1 MERRFSSAGLR
12 AGPLR
17 SEPADGIRLSIFHA
31 AGCISHPHLPKAIYL
46 IHKWMYRDK
55 TPDKRRRRD
64 VSTTD
69 RGACNASGAVGPP
82 CCPLQVEASRGAC
95 AASKRDSAGLAQP
108 RLSPARNCAPSG
120 ACCEIVDDEL
130 SNSSDCYAISAVGCR
145 HIARSAG
152 LTACVFMSFC
162 LKKPEK
168 TPGPVHT
175 APGADQCSLYANMLD

>member
-1 MERRFSSAGLR
+1 MTRRPISAGGAMSLQPT
-12 AGPLR
+12 AELATQAEPLDR
-17 SEPADGIRLSIFHA
+17 HA
-31 AGCISHPHLPKAIYL
+31 
-46 IHKWMYRDK
+46 
-55 TPDKRRRRD
+55 T
-64 VSTTD
+64 
-69 RGACNASGAVGPP
+69 
-82 CCPLQVEASRGAC
+82 PLQVEASRGAC

-152 LTACVFMSFC
+152 STACVFMSFCPVSSYVPLSFC